1 MSSVDAIIL
10 VYDIE
15 NPYSLKRVESFWID
29 FIQKKMRKD
38 VKVMLL
44 GNKNDG
50 KWNIDVDVRNYLYRV
65 DVL

>member
-1 MSSVDAIIL
+1 MSSLDAIVL
-10 VYDIE
+10 VYDIG

-29 FIQKKMRKD
+29 FIQTKMRID

-50 KWNIDVDVRNYLYRV
+50 
-65 DVL
+65 